1 VCLASLLRICV
12 PKPMIRMHTKPKLLL
27 DENFPPRARLPK
39 LNQRY
44 DVKHI
49 RDDFG
54 FVGLKDPQVYEVAVK
69 EHRLLVTFNPDDFR
83 PLVEN
88 REASGVIGVSHNFTN
103 AQIDTKLVALLRKM
117 SRKRLYGQFHY
128 ISGESRHK

>member
-1 VCLASLLRICV
+1 
-12 PKPMIRMHTKPKLLL
+12 MIRIHTKPKLLL
-27 DENFPPRARLPK
+27 DENFPPRQRLPK

-54 FVGLKDPQVYEVAVK
+54 LVGLKDPPVYEVAVK
-69 EHRLLVTFNPDDFR
+69 EHRLLITFNPDDFR

-88 REASGVIGVSHNFTN
+88 REASGVIGVSHNLTD
-103 AQIDTKLVALLRKM
+103 AQIDTKLVALLNKT
-117 SRKRLYGQFHY
+117 SPKRLYGAFHY
-128 ISGESRHK
+128 ISGETRS

>member
-1 VCLASLLRICV
+1 MMMSRT
-12 PKPMIRMHTKPKLLL
+12 PTKPKLLL

-39 LNQRY
+39 RNQRY
-44 DVKHI
+44 GVKHI

-54 FVGLKDPQVYEVAVK
+54 YVGLKDPPVYEVAVK

-88 REASGVIGVSHNFTN
+88 REASGVIGVSHNLTN
-103 AQIDTKLVALLRKM
+103 AQIDTKLVALLRK
-117 SRKRLYGQFHY
+117 SSHKRLYGQFHY
-128 ISGESRHK
+128 ITGET